1 LHSGCEPA
9 AADPGLHNQNPKLG
23 ISPTLLRTHE
33 KPDGYQLGDVPDR
46 DVDAAGH
53 DPSDGGRPVCSTH
66 HGGGLS
72 SSARDRRRRAALSRE
87 GSATAAAQDHAERV
101 PPPNDVWIR
110 NQSHLLRTLSVTSTA
125 PITVNDLGAVIT
137 HSSVKNLQVTLARL
151 GQFPDLNGGIF
162 WLTVRHGV
170 VTQIAEQYLP

>member
-1 LHSGCEPA
+1 LTPNYGSAGPSFLGKA
-9 AADPGLHNQNPKLG
+9 A
-23 ISPTLLRTHE
+23 
-33 KPDGYQLGDVPDR
+33 
-46 DVDAAGH
+46 
-53 DPSDGGRPVCSTH
+53 
-66 HGGGLS
+66 
-72 SSARDRRRRAALSRE
+72 
-87 GSATAAAQDHAERV
+87 ATAAAQDHAERV

-110 NQSHLLRTLSVTSTA
+110 NQSHLLRTVSVTDTA

-151 GQFPDLNGGIF
+151 GQFPDLDDGIF